1 MSTISSVK
9 MFSYDFHIHTALSP
23 CGDMDMTPNNIVNMA
38 KLLELDAIVIS
49 DHNSIGNAEA
59 AMKVGERIGQCVMP
73 GMEVET
79 AEAVHVLTIYP
90 SLDRAKSV
98 AEAVYDALPD
108 IKNKPELFGYQ
119 AFMDEWDNIVGYEDK
134 LLISS
139 TSITLNELM
148 YMVKAVGGIFIPA
161 HVDRHSYSILMNLG
175 FIPED
180 LAVDGI
186 EFSKNVRSIDEY
198 LSNRPDLK
206 GYKIFRNSDAH
217 YLEDISEPVNFLGLD
232 RIDELF
238 NK

>member
-175 FIPED
+175 FIPDD